1 MTGIWRQGGRSGV
14 PEREST
20 KSALRIDLVASGG
33 CGGVCGLRSVVLPFG
48 LYARGLNLGLRIG
61 TTGLL
66 PSLGNLGALLTSRT
80 GCLLLNTSSPTYY
93 VN

>member
-48 LYARGLNLGLRIG
+48 LYARGLNLGLRLWHYG
-61 TTGLL
+61 FTAE
-66 PSLGNLGALLTSRT
+66 LGESWGSFDQ
-80 GCLLLNTSSPTYY
+80 
-93 VN
+93 